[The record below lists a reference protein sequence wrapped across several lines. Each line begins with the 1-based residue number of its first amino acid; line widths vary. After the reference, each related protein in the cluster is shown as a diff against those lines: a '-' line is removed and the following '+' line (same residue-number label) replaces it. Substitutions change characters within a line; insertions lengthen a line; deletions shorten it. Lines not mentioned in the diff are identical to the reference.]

1 MNTLNESPRKSQLV
15 GGPFQLSLLASM
27 LGRSSSTA
35 AILRGARREVQQH
48 DQGVSIGTKGQREAI
63 ELITGWR
70 PAISASKSAPILP
83 LRGQPTR
90 FRALPLAPI
99 ASPLPPPAP
108 PNPPAP
114 PILTATDE
122 STPSPRRSS
131 PLRKPLAKKASPVFL
146 SPQRDTNLL
155 REGDQFDCAAP
166 GYYDRSVFSAPWSMA
181 GGVPTTRLS
190 SSFLASGRQNTL
202 PAAMEQS
209 TPLAAISEPAHQ
221 QPAELSADGPSAAV
235 SDAQAAIETRG
246 SRNKLR
252 RQQREVAALQ
262 SRARQMAG
270 KKILR
275 GSNDLHK
282 DMSPS
287 SMHAAEAS
295 FEHRLQRSTVV
306 PATDRAIE
314 VLVKMSR
321 AAGNDLSAVDFA
333 ANPGSLY
340 PNSPQVD
347 RSSRHTTLS
356 FQSSA
361 FRS

>member
-1 MNTLNESPRKSQLV
+1 
-15 GGPFQLSLLASM
+15 M

-48 DQGVSIGTKGQREAI
+48 DQGASNGSKGQREAI

-70 PAISASKSAPILP
+70 PAISASKSAPVLP
-83 LRGQPTR
+83 LRGQPIR

-108 PNPPAP
+108 PNQPAP
-114 PILTATDE
+114 PNPPEPPSPLATDE

-131 PLRKPLAKKASPVFL
+131 PLRKALAKRASPVFL
-146 SPQRDTNLL
+146 SPQRETSLL

-190 SSFLASGRQNTL
+190 SAFLASGRQNTL

-235 SDAQAAIETRG
+235 PDAQAAVATRG

-262 SRARQMAG
+262 NRARQMAG